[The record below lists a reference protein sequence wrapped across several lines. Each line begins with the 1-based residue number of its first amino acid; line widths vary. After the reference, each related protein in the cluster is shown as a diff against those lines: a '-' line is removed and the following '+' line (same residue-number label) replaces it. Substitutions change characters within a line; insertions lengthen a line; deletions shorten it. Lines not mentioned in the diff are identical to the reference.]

1 MTSKLADSD
10 TAPKVYWV
18 LLNILLYNNKVPA
31 TPPDGK
37 FVSDFPDKAKILPG
51 DSCIAQLLSII
62 QLNSYNSNPQGD
74 SNFV

>member
-18 LLNILLYNNKVPA
+18 LLTILLYNNQI
-31 TPPDGK
+31 PPDGK
-37 FVSDFPDKAKILPG
+37 FVCDFPDRAKILPG

-62 QLNSYNSNPQGD
+62 QLNSYDSNPQGD